1 MERILVAFDSLQPT
15 LDAGLHGVNLAKR
28 ISAKLFFLWVTSP
41 NSKAMTTVQREAR
54 AMMKRRLE
62 SLIDQGRGD
71 GVLVDYFVTEGV
83 FETEVIRFV
92 KENKISLLLVGS
104 AANSEDGAAVSGFA
118 ETLENIRLRV
128 NCHIEVVHKK
138 WPDAGAE
145 RK

>member
-41 NSKAMTTVQREAR
+41 NSTSAVQREAN
-54 AMMKRRLE
+54 ALMKRRLE
-62 SLIDQGRGD
+62 GLIDEGRGD

-104 AANSEDGAAVSGFA
+104 PANAEDGASGFA

-138 WPDAGAE
+138 SPGAGAE